1 MIVQMNFS
9 SLTPTPAIEQHIESK
24 VRSALQR
31 FSSRLTRVEV
41 HVADMNGQKRGADDK
56 RVVIEARPAG
66 MDPISVESR
75 GADLY
80 EVVRAGTK
88 KLREVLVRTTERER
102 DRKR

>member
-1 MIVQMNFS
+1 MILQLNFS
-9 SLTPTPAIEQHIESK
+9 NLTPTPAIEGHIETR
-24 VRSALQR
+24 VQSALRR
-31 FSSRLTRVEV
+31 FASRLTRVEV
-41 HVADMNGQKRGADDK
+41 HVADLNGQKHGTDDK

-80 EVVRAGTK
+80 EVVRAGTR
-88 KLREVLVRTTERER
+88 KLRDVLARTTERER

>member
-9 SLTPTPAIEQHIESK
+9 RLSPTPAIERHIESR
-24 VRSALQR
+24 VRAALRR
-31 FSSRLTRVEV
+31 FSPRLTRVEV
-41 HVADMNGQKRGADDK
+41 HVADVNGLKRGADDK
-56 RVVIEARPAG
+56 RVVLEARAAG
-66 MDPISVESR
+66 MDPVSVETR

-88 KLREVLVRTTERER
+88 KLRDVLSRTTERER